1 MNRHETR
8 EQIFIFLFESTFGDR
23 EIDEIIESAQLARDV
38 KVNDYCR
45 KVFKGVRDKQEE
57 IDKHIEENIKNWSK
71 DRLSR
76 TTISILRLAIY
87 EILFEESLPSSVSIN
102 EAVEIA
108 KKYSTQKDASYIN
121 GVLGSIN
128 RKIHD
133 ISQESVAEQA

>member
-87 EILFEESLPSSVSIN
+87 EILFEEGLPSSVSIN

-128 RKIHD
+128 RKIDD
-133 ISQESVAEQA
+133 ISKESVAEQA